1 MNQGHST
8 VLSRPDHI
16 MDANDIARARNAIP
30 ILSKT
35 LYLNTGTSGL
45 PATPVIEKLV
55 ELTRYSE
62 LGGLASYYEVSE
74 QAAQARNRV
83 ARFIGAA
90 EDELAFTYNAS
101 HSLNAAMW
109 LRWDAMRPALGQ
121 PVDVLISDHEYP
133 TTDMIFQYL
142 EQVGKARLIRYKLS
156 ACTDEVI
163 ESLNANATAAA
174 RVLVASHVDCNT
186 GLRADVKAI
195 SAWCRK
201 RGIVSYI
208 DGAQAVGQFAID
220 MHDIGCDIYIS
231 NGHKWL
237 CGPNGIGL
245 LYVRKDFLEHLDPP
259 MVGAGTVLWD
269 RPIKW
274 VDAATRFELQ
284 ATRPVQVFAAMNA
297 TMDWYE
303 SFGLA
308 KLESRMRELSG
319 YFKRRVLEQPERYTL
334 ICPLPWEQSSA
345 MASIQFC
352 GKTMTEVGEFAG
364 HMFREGKAVLRP
376 VGEPFAAIRM
386 SMAYYNVED
395 EYEQFFK
402 LCETALF

>member
-1 MNQGHST
+1 
-8 VLSRPDHI
+8 

-45 PATPVIEKLV
+45 PAAPVVEKLV

-62 LGGLASYYEVSE
+62 LGGLAAYYDVSE
-74 QAAQARNRV
+74 QAAKARNRL
-83 ARFIGAA
+83 AHFIGAA

-109 LRWDAMRPALGQ
+109 LRWDDLRPAPGQ

-133 TTDMIFQYL
+133 TTDIIFQYL
-142 EQVGKARLIRYKLS
+142 EQVGKARLIRYKLG
-156 ACTDEVI
+156 ACAEEVI
-163 ESLNANATAAA
+163 ESLNANVTGAT
-174 RVLVASHVDCNT
+174 RLLVASHVDCNT

-195 SAWCRK
+195 SAWCRS
-201 RGIVSYI
+201 RGIISYI

-220 MHDIGCDIYIS
+220 LHDIGCDLYIS

-237 CGPNGIGL
+237 CGPNGVGL
-245 LYVRKDFLEHLDPP
+245 LYARKDFLEQLDPP
-259 MVGAGTVLWD
+259 MVGSGTVVWE

-297 TMDWYE
+297 AMDWYE
-303 SFGLA
+303 SFGLPS
-308 KLESRMRELSG
+308 LEARMRELSG
-319 YFKRRVLEQPERYTL
+319 YFKRRVLEQPERYEL
-334 ICPLPWEQSSA
+334 ICPLPWEESSA
-345 MASIQFC
+345 MASIRFR
-352 GKTMTEVGEFAG
+352 GKTMQDVGEFTG
-364 HMFREGKAVLRP
+364 RMFNEGKAVLRP
-376 VGEPFAAIRM
+376 VSEPFTAIRM
-386 SMAYYNVED
+386 SMAYYNIED
-395 EYEQFFK
+395 EYEQFFR
-402 LCETALF
+402 LCEDYLFKG